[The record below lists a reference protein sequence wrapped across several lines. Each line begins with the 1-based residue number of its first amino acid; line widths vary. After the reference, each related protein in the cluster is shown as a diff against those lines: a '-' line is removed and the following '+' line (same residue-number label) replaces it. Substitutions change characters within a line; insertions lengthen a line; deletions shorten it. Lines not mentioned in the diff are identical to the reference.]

1 MKRNL
6 KFFLLAQTFLI
17 SFISQAIFN
26 TQPHKINF
34 YQNSSDQKDQKKNK
48 KALKYDSTLKVG
60 KIGYDL
66 FCLNNKNDINYLKLK
81 LVGFKTDNN
90 PNKTQLQLELPI
102 KGKVLY
108 SEIDDVDNDGNP
120 DLLIFIQPNQTNY
133 VSVLAIRSVDNENI
147 EPIDFPDILD
157 DKRLREFYK
166 GNDSYSLLEGTLIRS
181 FPIITDTV
189 SPTPQIKYMKIIY
202 RVVPG
207 LNNIR
212 KFKPVKD
219 FISDKQ

>member
-1 MKRNL
+1 
-6 KFFLLAQTFLI
+6 
-17 SFISQAIFN
+17 
-26 TQPHKINF
+26 
-34 YQNSSDQKDQKKNK
+34 
-48 KALKYDSTLKVG
+48 
-60 KIGYDL
+60 
-66 FCLNNKNDINYLKLK
+66 DINYLKLK